1 MHVWMGR
8 AFTVFSR
15 AAGVALVVTLLLP
28 AVAAAHALFGDS
40 DPNRPVGEYVWLGF
54 LHMVAGWDHLLF
66 IAGVVLLAGTLGRAA
81 KVISLFVLGHSI
93 TLLTATLAGWQLDAT
108 AVDVVI
114 ALSLVYVGVQG
125 LRGRP
130 DDLRVFGAIVFGFG
144 LVHGLGLS
152 TRLQDLGLPDD
163 GLVVRVLLFN
173 VGVEIGQLSALAVMV
188 GVGTLL
194 ARLMTDPGEWHR
206 VAYIALGAAGLVAA
220 ALLSFPGEEERVVA
234 SGCKQGT
241 SQAPPPSPDA
251 GHPPKRFYGPDE
263 QAPEGDLAHVIGDGF
278 LIVRYRPDL
287 SAGNV
292 RAIEALVTSGSEV
305 VIAAPAPGQNE
316 AVRAIQAEQTLS
328 CKRVE
333 EKALTEFRDEWIAR
347 VRQ

>member
-1 MHVWMGR
+1 
-8 AFTVFSR
+8 
-15 AAGVALVVTLLLP
+15 VAIPLLVP
-28 AVAAAHALFGDS
+28 AVSQAHALFGDN
-40 DPNRPVGEYVWLGF
+40 DPNRPVAEYLWLGF

-66 IAGVVLLAGTLGRAA
+66 IVGVVLLAGTLGRAA

-130 DDLRVFGAIVFGFG
+130 ESLRVFGAIVFAFG

-163 GLVVRVLLFN
+163 GLVVRVVLFN
-173 VGVEIGQLSALAVMV
+173 VGVEIGQLSALAVIV
-188 GVGTLL
+188 GAGTLL
-194 ARLMTDPGEWHR
+194 ARR
-206 VAYIALGAAGLVAA
+206 VADTAEWRRAGYITLAAAGLVAA
-220 ALLSFPGEEERVVA
+220 AVLSFPGEEETPVAA
-234 SGCKQGT
+234 SGCKQAT
-241 SQAPPPSPDA
+241 SQAPPPSPGS
-251 GHPPKRFYGPDE
+251 GHPPKSFYGPRE
-263 QAPEGDLAHVIGDGF
+263 QAPEADLAHVIGDGY
-278 LIVRYRPDL
+278 LILRYRANLP
-287 SAGNV
+287 AGSV
-292 RAIEALVTSGSEV
+292 RAIEALVTSGSQF
-305 VIAAPAPGQNE
+305 VIAAPAPGQEE

-328 CKRVE
+328 CERVE
-333 EKALTEFRDEWIAR
+333 TQALTEFRDEWIAR